1 MLWTEQKGSDVFNI
15 SNCTREHNPCVR
27 TRRTA
32 ISGFDTWTMLTTYS
46 RTSTSGVRFGI
57 FLTVGAGFLADSLT
71 SFPRRISDRLFAIN
85 DAEAGWR
92 RWQVTE
98 ALGGLGRQYR
108 DARWDALAADPAL
121 RCDDLG
127 GGTGPAKTVR
137 PVDGWDDVHGWP
149 WDGEG

>member
-46 RTSTSGVRFGI
+46 RTSTSGVRLGI

-85 DAEAGWR
+85 DAEAHWHGWQR
-92 RWQVTE
+92 TSV
-98 ALGGLGRQYR
+98 LGGCARRYR
-108 DARWDALAADPAL
+108 DPMFDTLNVGASDAASP
-121 RCDDLG
+121 R
-127 GGTGPAKTVR
+127 
-137 PVDGWDDVHGWP
+137 
-149 WDGEG
+149 